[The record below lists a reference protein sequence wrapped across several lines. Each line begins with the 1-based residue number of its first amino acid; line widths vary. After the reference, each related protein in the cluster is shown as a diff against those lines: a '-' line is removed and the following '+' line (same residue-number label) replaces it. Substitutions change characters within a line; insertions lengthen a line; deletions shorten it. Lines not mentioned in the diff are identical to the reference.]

1 MRRKQLAN
9 PIVSALILVVLV
21 LGLMRVVDIALSLMF
36 SGILLLAVILYNTR
50 LFERI
55 GFTRG
60 LSSYFVD
67 FLALLLVFEASGLRL
82 DEVLLAGAKKE
93 IVLPEPYM
101 RLAKIYSSIYK
112 VLPDPYSSLRRLAK
126 ISPFHRLN
134 DFINGYSEVLVTT
147 NDTLHYV
154 ESFLAEEMARL
165 DQRINNL
172 LSLIDS
178 IYEGMLIVILAV
190 IVYSLLPIAGF
201 NGLVAGLL
209 VSVIGLTAYLL
220 VHSLGYAGYW
230 PRILLFEAATL
241 LFILLSPPIL
251 SIFSVIAPVLLILY
265 FSWVLMAY
273 TYYSRIKRVEN
284 ETYTLLEEI
293 YMGIRQNMPVD
304 YIMIRVLGSLS
315 PLYRSLRSLLLLG
328 MNYNDIRRVIRPPP
342 LVGKLLELVLAPLG
356 YGRSGVKHIGYVLR
370 ISELVRGLR
379 RRLGERARIY
389 YLYAFTLPLVLIVF
403 THSFRGLGG
412 YTWSLD
418 RGFLVGLGL
427 STTLVSFIVAGKIA
441 GGCGLCSWRGLLS
454 TIAVYLL
461 LLFLV

>member
-1 MRRKQLAN
+1 MRRKQLAS
-9 PIVSALILVVLV
+9 PIVSALIFLLLA
-21 LGLMRVVDIALSLMF
+21 LGLMGIIDVALSLMF
-36 SGILLLAVILYNTR
+36 SGVLLLAVVLYNSG
-50 LFERI
+50 LLERI

-82 DEVLLAGAKKE
+82 DEVLLAGARGE

-101 RLAKIYSSIYK
+101 RLARIYSSIYR

-126 ISPFHRLN
+126 LSPFHGLS

-165 DQRINNL
+165 DQRISNL

-190 IVYSLLPIAGF
+190 IVYSFLPIGGF

-209 VSVIGLTAYLL
+209 VSIIGLTAYLL
-220 VHSLGYAGYW
+220 VHSLGYAGFW
-230 PRILLFEAATL
+230 PRILLFEVVTL

-251 SIFSVIAPVLLILY
+251 SILWITAPVVLILY
-265 FSWVLMAY
+265 SSWVFMAH

-293 YMGIRQNMPVD
+293 YMGIRQKMPVD
-304 YIMIRVLGSLS
+304 YIMVRVLEGLS

-328 MNYNDIRRVIRPPP
+328 MNYNDIRRVIKPPP

-356 YGRSGVKHIGYVLR
+356 YGRSGVRHVGYVLR
-370 ISELVRGLR
+370 ISELVRRLR

-389 YLYAFTLPLVLIVF
+389 YLYAFTLPMVLIVF
-403 THSFRGLGG
+403 MHGFGGLGG
-412 YTWSLD
+412 STWSLD

-427 STTLVSFIVAGKIA
+427 STAFVSFIVAGKTA
-441 GGCGLCSWRGLLS
+441 GGCGLCSWRGLVS

-461 LLFLV
+461 LLLLV